1 MRRVVTASV
10 LGTTVEYYDFTLY
23 ATTAALVFDRIF
35 FPETSPIVGT
45 LAAFATYFVGYL
57 ARPLG
62 GILFGHFGDRLGRK
76 NVLVITMLMMGLGTF
91 AIGLLPS
98 YDTIGIAAPLLLVAI
113 RVIQGLG
120 MGGEY
125 GGGLLMTM
133 EYSPPAGK
141 DSSPPLSISGHR
153 RGC

>member
-1 MRRVVTASV
+1 MTEQPTTAADKASLKRVVTASA

-23 ATTAALVFDRIF
+23 ATTAALVFDKVF
-35 FPETSPIVGT
+35 FPSASPLVGT

-62 GILFGHFGDRLGRK
+62 GIVFGHFGDKLGRK
-76 NVLVITMLMMGLGTF
+76 NVLIVTMLLMGFGTF

-98 YDTIGIAAPLLLVAI
+98 YGTIGIAAPILLVLI
-113 RVIQGLG
+113 RLLQGIG

-125 GGGLLMTM
+125 G
-133 EYSPPAGK
+133 AG
-141 DSSPPLSISGHR
+141 
-153 RGC
+153 C